1 MGRGERAPLLLPE
14 CEPVHTPVHV
24 SGLLLLGLR
33 VADGQADAADG
44 GVADPVQ
51 SPPHRNGAGC
61 HVGDLKA
68 LDGAGSWGQRASGL
82 CGPSS
87 PQGAGPGLERGLG
100 RGPGDLQSGLCRDAR
115 PAWAC

>member
-1 MGRGERAPLLLPE
+1 MWEGGRSLVGWAEWVPSLLPE
-14 CEPVHTPVHV
+14 CELVHAPVYI

-33 VADGQADAADG
+33 VADGQAHAADG

-68 LDGAGSWGQRASGL
+68 LDGAGSWG
-82 CGPSS
+82 
-87 PQGAGPGLERGLG
+87 
-100 RGPGDLQSGLCRDAR
+100 
-115 PAWAC
+115 